1 MIEYGL
7 QIANFF
13 KQKAFAF
20 VLASVLFFLIVATTD
35 FFENISAAFRNSEWT
50 LLFVVIVLF
59 VSCFFIVELIIS
71 PFTWLRSRSVSVIK
85 SVSAFLVKMYT
96 RLRSAYDTRQFA
108 KRRIANAVAT
118 LTPQEKAFLE
128 LFCTDGVALQ
138 RTECEALPHQTYI
151 AHRVLIK
158 NGLVIKIEDAE
169 SLPVEHFA
177 LAAEAI
183 PLLQKLVYGGK
194 EPQTKIKLRLNCVAG
209 PGSLGS
215 PPVGRSPRR

>member
-1 MIEYGL
+1 M

-35 FFENISAAFRNSEWT
+35 FAENIPAAFRNSEWIF
-50 LLFVVIVLF
+50 LFVVIVLF
-59 VSCFFIVELIIS
+59 ASCFFIVELIIS

-85 SVSAFLVKMYT
+85 SVSALLVRIYT
-96 RLRSAYDTRQFA
+96 RLRSAYATRQFA

-128 LFCTDGVALQ
+128 LFCTDGVVLQ
-138 RTECEALPHQTYI
+138 KTKCEGLPHQTYV
-151 AHRVLIK
+151 AHRGLIK
-158 NGLVIKIEDAE
+158 NGLVIKIEDPE
-169 SLPVEHFA
+169 CLPIEHFA
-177 LAAEAI
+177 LTIDTI

-194 EPQTKIKLRLNCVAG
+194 KPLPKIEFRLDRVACS
-209 PGSLGS
+209 GSSGS
-215 PPVGRSPRR
+215 PPTGGRF